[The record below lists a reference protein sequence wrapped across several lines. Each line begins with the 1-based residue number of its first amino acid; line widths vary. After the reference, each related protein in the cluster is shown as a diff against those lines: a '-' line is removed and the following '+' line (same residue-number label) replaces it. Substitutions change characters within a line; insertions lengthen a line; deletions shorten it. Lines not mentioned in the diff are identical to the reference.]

1 MTAETPYLNRL
12 SGLVLLAPMTILL
25 AIFFLYPLG
34 KTLWQSVNDS
44 GFTLRAYADLTTST
58 LFFKVLKTT
67 FVISFTATLVS
78 LLIGFPVALH
88 LSRKTPRARVPYLI
102 MVMLPF
108 WTSILVKS
116 FALTVL
122 LGYDGVI
129 NSFLGWLFGTAVHV
143 PMVFN
148 RVGAIIGMI
157 NYLLPFMILSILSS
171 LLAQDANLGR
181 AAEVMGASRFTIF
194 RRITLPLAMPG
205 VIAGVLINI
214 TLSIG
219 MYITPAL
226 LGGRKDM
233 MVANL
238 IDFYTRQTLDWPLA
252 SAIAVVLLVISGVLV
267 AGLGRVQGMGQARE
281 VAQ

>member
-1 MTAETPYLNRL
+1 MSALL
-12 SGLVLLAPMTILL
+12 GL
-25 AIFFLYPLG
+25 FFLYPLG
-34 KTLWQSVNDS
+34 QTLWQSFYEY
-44 GFTLRAYADLTTST
+44 GFTLRAYEGLLTST
-58 LFFKVLKTT
+58 LFLKVLKTT
-67 FVISFTATLVS
+67 FIITGSATLVS

-88 LSRKTPRARVPYLI
+88 LSRMNPRKRVPYLV

-122 LGYDGVI
+122 LGYDGII
-129 NSFLGWLFGTAVHV
+129 NNALSWIFATEIHV

-148 RVGAIIGMI
+148 RIGAILGMI
-157 NYLLPFMILSILSS
+157 NYLLPFMILSILGS
-171 LLAQDANLGR
+171 LLAQDPNLGR
-181 AAEVMGASRFTIF
+181 AAEVMGASRLTIF
-194 RRITLPLAMPG
+194 TRITLPLAMPG

-226 LGGRKDM
+226 LGGRQDM

-252 SAIAVVLLVISGVLV
+252 SAIAIVLLAISGVLV
-267 AGLGRVQGMGQARE
+267 AALSRVQGGGN
-281 VAQ
+281 VGGSKS

>member
-1 MTAETPYLNRL
+1 MSTDTPYLDRKT
-12 SGLVLLAPMTILL
+12 GLALLAPMTALL
-25 AIFFLYPLG
+25 ALFFLYPLG
-34 KTLWQSVNDS
+34 QTLWQSFYEY
-44 GFTLRAYADLTTST
+44 GFTLRAYEGLLTST
-58 LFFKVLKTT
+58 LFLKVLKTT
-67 FVISFTATLVS
+67 FVITGTATLVS
-78 LLIGFPVALH
+78 LLVGFPVALH
-88 LSRKTPRARVPYLI
+88 LSRMSPRQRVPYLV

-129 NSFLGWLFGTAVHV
+129 NNTLSWIFRTEIHV

-148 RVGAIIGMI
+148 RIGAILGMI
-157 NYLLPFMILSILSS
+157 NYLLPFMILSILGS
-171 LLAQDANLGR
+171 LLAQDPNLGR
-181 AAEVMGASRFTIF
+181 AAEVMGASRRTIF
-194 RRITLPLAMPG
+194 TRITLPLAMPG

-226 LGGRKDM
+226 LGGRQDM

-252 SAIAVVLLVISGVLV
+252 SAIAIVLLGISGVLV
-267 AGLGRVQGMGQARE
+267 AALSRVQGGGN
-281 VAQ
+281 VGGSKV